1 MISTASP
8 VSSISTMSG
17 SDEKHVVPSPV
28 EPGHYFPD
36 DKIVLISHEQ
46 PPTAQFGQ
54 TARSGTLPPGYQHE
68 LAATPR
74 KPFWKRHLILLVGLL
89 VIVSLVAGIVIGIL
103 VPRISKRAAERQQI
117 SVANNVKASV
127 AATGLFLK
135 DKTTWNTQ
143 TFWQNTNGTISYQMS
158 TDGSTFSSTRNVT
171 LYQRPKVGSPI
182 SATAATDNTGV
193 VYLTLF
199 YVSEEKKI
207 AMAALACAAGSS
219 SCSTVANNLLTTTV
233 PIADTTGL
241 AAVNVD
247 NAQDWRVYYQDQSN
261 QLSQLQGNAS
271 GFDRGTVVG
280 GLVLNGSSIAAVN
293 CNATTNNIN
302 IFYVDMLT
310 QVLYGQQFTKGDWT
324 QGTLPFPPHPP
335 HH

>member
-1 MISTASP
+1 
-8 VSSISTMSG
+8 
-17 SDEKHVVPSPV
+17 
-28 EPGHYFPD
+28 
-36 DKIVLISHEQ
+36 
-46 PPTAQFGQ
+46 
-54 TARSGTLPPGYQHE
+54 
-68 LAATPR
+68 
-74 KPFWKRHLILLVGLL
+74 
-89 VIVSLVAGIVIGIL
+89 
-103 VPRISKRAAERQQI
+103 
-117 SVANNVKASV
+117 
-127 AATGLFLK
+127 
-135 DKTTWNTQ
+135 
-143 TFWQNTNGTISYQMS
+143 
-158 TDGSTFSSTRNVT
+158 
-171 LYQRPKVGSPI
+171 
-182 SATAATDNTGV
+182 
-193 VYLTLF
+193 
-199 YVSEEKKI
+199 
-207 AMAALACAAGSS
+207 MAALACAAGSS